1 MINIRSLRDLLRL
14 FFIFKREV
22 KITVLLTF
30 IVIVLGA
37 FLLPNRY
44 ESTALLLVKP
54 GRDSSTVPIEFAD
67 RQAIVIPSAQRDPI
81 LDEERMLTGR
91 PIMRIVAEKYLAEL
105 SNSPVEQGFLASVK
119 NIFRDTLASVVNVMR
134 GALQL
139 VGLVEKRSPEERLA
153 EDLGKNFKVS
163 HEPGSTVME
172 LTFSWNDP
180 AVARQVLET
189 WIEQYEQERT
199 RVLGRVSLYQ
209 FYETEVKATQARIL
223 SYKKQIQTYLNQ
235 LGAVS
240 IAQRLADTSQGLND
254 LTTERNNTMRSIAST
269 KAGLDKLLEQLAKQS
284 KTVSAGR
291 ELSLN
296 PNRQDLQN
304 RINGKEVERQEL
316 LRSFKDSAPPVRA
329 LNEEISNL
337 QKLLNKQDETIQ
349 RSESITP
356 NPIYNRM
363 QNVLADQQTSYA
375 RLLTQ
380 LAQQNLQLA
389 QWEKDRQLA
398 LNLEPE
404 MSRLQGELDASEK
417 SFALYSSS
425 LEKARID
432 RELDRSQ
439 ISNIAII
446 EQATYNPS
454 RVFPKSLAML
464 LLAFPLSL
472 GVGLVALY
480 FFYLLDQRIHDGDK
494 IESRFG
500 VPVWTSLQE
509 LNATQGTQNTA
520 FSASLHRLYG
530 TLPLRQVAEKG
541 LALGFTSSR
550 AGEGVSFVIDNLARL
565 LVEHGHVVRSEN
577 SGPAAPGEIVLIDAS
592 NIFTNEDAFAHL
604 READLILLVVE
615 AEETT
620 VPMLENVL
628 STLQTAFKKV
638 DGIIINRRRYKVP
651 ARVLDFLKRFQS
663 RG

>member
-14 FFIFKREV
+14 LFIFKREV
-22 KITVLLTF
+22 KITVLVTF
-30 IVIVLGA
+30 VIIVLGA

-81 LDEERMLTGR
+81 LDEERMLIGG
-91 PIMRIVAEKYLAEL
+91 PIIRTVAEKYLARV
-105 SNSPVEQGFLASVK
+105 SSAGGEQGFVTSLK
-119 NIFRDTLASVVNVMR
+119 NLLKDTVASVVDVAR

-139 VGLVEKRSPEERLA
+139 VGLVEKRSQQERLA
-153 EDLGKNFKVS
+153 EDLGKNFRVS
-163 HEPGSTVME
+163 HDPGSSVME
-172 LTFSWNDP
+172 LTFTWNDP
-180 AVARQVLET
+180 AVAKDVLET
-189 WIEQYEQERT
+189 WITEYEQQRT

-223 SYKKQIQTYLNQ
+223 GYKQQIQTYLNQ

-254 LTTERNNTMRSIAST
+254 LTTERNNTLRSIAST
-269 KAGLDKLLEQLAKQS
+269 KAGIDKLLDQLSKQA

-291 ELSLN
+291 EMSLN
-296 PNRQDLQN
+296 PNRQDLQI

-316 LRSFKDSAPPVRA
+316 LRSFKEGAPPVMA
-329 LNEEISNL
+329 VNQEITNL
-337 QKLLNKQDETIQ
+337 QKLLSQQDPTIQ

-363 QNVLADQQTSYA
+363 QNVLADQQASYA
-375 RLLTQ
+375 RLQTQ

-404 MSRLQGELDASEK
+404 LSRLQGELDAAEK

-439 ISNIAII
+439 ISNIAVI

-454 RVFPKSLAML
+454 RVFPKSMLML
-464 LLAFPLSL
+464 LLALPLSL

-494 IESRFG
+494 IETRFG

-509 LNATQGTQNTA
+509 LGTTENVGNTA
-520 FSASLHRLYG
+520 FTASLHRLYG
-530 TLPLRQVAEKG
+530 ILPMRQVAEKG

-550 AGEGVSFVIDNLARL
+550 VGEGVTFIIDHLSRL
-565 LVEHGHVVRSEN
+565 LSEQGHKVRTQGP
-577 SGPAAPGEIVLIDAS
+577 GPAAPGEIVLIDAAS
-592 NIFTNEDAFAHL
+592 IFTNQDAFALL
-604 READLILLVVE
+604 READLILLVVK

-620 VPMLENVL
+620 LPMLENVL
-628 STLQTAFKKV
+628 ATLNTAFKKV
-638 DGIIINRRRYKVP
+638 DGVIINRRRYKVP
-651 ARVLDFLKRFQS
+651 KRVLDFLKRFQS

>member
-14 FFIFKREV
+14 FFIFKQEV
-22 KITVLLTF
+22 KITVMVTF
-30 IVIVLGA
+30 IIIVLGA

-91 PIMRIVAEKYLAEL
+91 PIMRTVAEKYLAQL
-105 SNSPVEQGFLASVK
+105 SDAETEKGFMTSVK
-119 NIFRDTLASVVNVMR
+119 NLLKDTVGSVIDVFR

-139 VGLVEKRSPEERLA
+139 IGLVEKRSAEERLA
-153 EDLGKNFKVS
+153 EDLSKNFKVS
-163 HEPGSTVME
+163 HDPGSAVME

-180 AVARQVLET
+180 TVAKEVLET
-189 WIEQYEQERT
+189 WITEYEQQRT

-209 FYETEVKATQARIL
+209 FYETEVKDTQARIL

-240 IAQRLADTSQGLND
+240 ISQRLADTSQGLND

-269 KAGLDKLLEQLAKQS
+269 KAGIDKLLEQLKQQS

-316 LRSFKDSAPPVRA
+316 LRSFKESAPPVRA
-329 LNEEISNL
+329 VNQEIINL
-337 QKLLNKQDETIQ
+337 KQLLSEQDATIQ

-363 QNVLADQQTSYA
+363 QNVLADQQASYA
-375 RLLTQ
+375 RLQTQ
-380 LAQQNLQLA
+380 LVQQNLQLA

-439 ISNIAII
+439 ISNIAVI
-446 EQATYNPS
+446 EQATFNPS
-454 RVFPKSLAML
+454 RVFPKSLLML
-464 LLAFPLSL
+464 LLAFPLSV

-494 IESRFG
+494 IETRFG

-509 LNATQGTQNTA
+509 LSNAQDTHNTA
-520 FSASLHRLYG
+520 FTASLHRLYG
-530 TLPLRQVAEKG
+530 TLPLRHVADKG
-541 LALGFTSSR
+541 LALGFTSSHE
-550 AGEGVSFVIDNLARL
+550 GEGVSFVIQHLASL
-565 LVEHGHVVRSEN
+565 LGEQGYKVRTEGP
-577 SGPAAPGEIVLIDAS
+577 GPAVPGEVVLIDAS
-592 NIFTNEDAFAHL
+592 SIFTNQDAFALL
-604 READLILLVVE
+604 RESDLILLIIK

-628 STLQTAFKKV
+628 STLHTAFKKV

-651 ARVLDFLKRFQS
+651 KRVMDYLKRFQT

>member
-14 FFIFKREV
+14 FFIFKHEV
-22 KITVLLTF
+22 RLTVMVTF
-30 IVIVLGA
+30 IIIVLGA

-91 PIMRIVAEKYLAEL
+91 PIMRTVAEKYLAEI
-105 SNSPVEQGFLASVK
+105 SKAEQEQGVLASIK
-119 NIFRDTLASVVNVMR
+119 SLLKDTVGSVIGVFR

-153 EDLGKNFKVS
+153 DDLSKNFQVS
-163 HEPGSTVME
+163 HDPGSAVME

-180 AVARQVLET
+180 KVAKDVLEA
-189 WIEQYEQERT
+189 WISEYEQQRT

-254 LTTERNNTMRSIAST
+254 LTTERNNTLRSIAST
-269 KAGLDKLLEQLAKQS
+269 KAGLDKLQEQLRQQS

-316 LRSFKDSAPPVRA
+316 LRSFKESAPPVRA
-329 LNEEISNL
+329 LNQEITNL
-337 QKLLNKQDETIQ
+337 KALLTQQDATIQ

-363 QNVLADQQTSYA
+363 QNVLADQQASYA
-375 RLLTQ
+375 RLQTQ
-380 LAQQNLQLA
+380 LTQQNLQLA
-389 QWEKDRQLA
+389 QWEKSRQLA

-404 MSRLQGELDASEK
+404 MSRLQGELDAAEK

-454 RVFPKSLAML
+454 RVFPKSLLML
-464 LLAFPLSL
+464 LLAFPLSV

-509 LNATQGTQNTA
+509 LGNVEDSRNTA
-520 FSASLHRLYG
+520 FTASLHRLYG

-541 LALGFTSSR
+541 LALGFTSSHE
-550 AGEGVSFVIDNLARL
+550 GGGVSFVIGHLASL
-565 LVEHGHVVRSEN
+565 LQEQGYRVRTEGP
-577 SGPAAPGEIVLIDAS
+577 GPAVPGEILLIDAS
-592 NIFTNEDAFAHL
+592 SIFSNQNAFALL
-604 READLILLVVE
+604 RDSDLILLIVK

-628 STLQTAFKKV
+628 ATLHTAFKKV

-651 ARVLDFLKRFQS
+651 KRVMDYLKRFQN